1 MNNKTLIFTII
12 FFAVMLAACGGE
24 AAANPEIGVEAA
36 VDPQSG
42 SEPTIEPQAE
52 EEAAV
57 DPKEKGDPER
67 GRAIFETGGEKYP
80 ENGHFC
86 IGCHSLDGSEG
97 KYGPSM
103 KGISERAGE
112 RVPGLTA
119 EAYLRQSILEPNA
132 TIVGDYPNKMGAIH
146 AALLSYEEIEDL
158 VAFMLTQ

>member
-1 MNNKTLIFTII
+1 MNYRTLIFTII
-12 FFAVMLAACGGE
+12 VFSVMLAACGGVS
-24 AAANPEIGVEAA
+24 AST
-36 VDPQSG
+36 PQSDG
-42 SEPTIEPQAE
+42 ETVIDTQSGAEPTIELQAE

-57 DPKEKGDPER
+57 DTQEKGDPER
-67 GRAIFETGGEKYP
+67 GREIFQTGGEKYP

-112 RVPGLTA
+112 RVPGLSV

-132 TIVGDYPNKMGAIH
+132 TIVGDYPNKMGGIH
-146 AALLSYEEIEDL
+146 AVLLSDEEIEDL